1 MMRGAMKRMIITGVI
16 TGLLLAML
24 AFLLAQYSAS
34 SDTPQWQS
42 ISHKLSAQVMTESFR
57 PGIPIDVGRLRTW
70 KIQQS
75 EQSDPIYLVDSR
87 LSDRAD
93 YPRVNPLCGA
103 SGCAFL
109 IYKPDGDRHFQQIWS
124 AYLNVNLPPTVALF
138 EPSPDLSHGLPIL
151 KINQME
157 GQRIRQLRLS
167 FDGKGYEITQTT
179 LMPQIYE

>member
-1 MMRGAMKRMIITGVI
+1 MIRGAMKRMIITGVI
-16 TGLLLAML
+16 TGLLLTTL

-42 ISHKLSAQVMTESFR
+42 TPRKLSAQVRMESFR
-57 PGIPIDVGRLRTW
+57 PDIPVDIGRLRTW
-70 KIQQS
+70 KFQQPG
-75 EQSDPIYLVDSR
+75 QSIPIYLVDSR
-87 LSDRAD
+87 LSDRAE

-109 IYKPDGDRHFQQIWS
+109 IYKPDGNRHFQQIWS

-138 EPSPDLSHGLPIL
+138 EPESDLSHGLPVL
-151 KINQME
+151 NINQME
-157 GQRIRQLRLS
+157 GKRIRRSRLS
-167 FDGKGYEITQTT
+167 FDGKVYEITQTT

>member
-1 MMRGAMKRMIITGVI
+1 MIREAMKRIIIVGVI
-16 TGLLLAML
+16 TGLLLATL
-24 AFLLAQYSAS
+24 ASLLAQYSAS

-42 ISHKLSAQVMTESFR
+42 ISHKLSAQVMTENFR
-57 PGIPIDVGRLRTW
+57 PGIPVDVGRLRTW
-70 KIQQS
+70 KIQQPG
-75 EQSDPIYLVDSR
+75 QSNPIYLVDSR
-87 LSDRAD
+87 LSNWAE

-124 AYLNVNLPPTVALF
+124 AYLNTNLPPTVALF

-157 GQRIRQLRLS
+157 GQRIRQSRLS
-167 FDGKGYEITQTT
+167 FDGKVYEITQST

>member
-1 MMRGAMKRMIITGVI
+1 MIRGAMKRMIIVGVI
-16 TGLLLAML
+16 TGLLLATL

-42 ISHKLSAQVMTESFR
+42 ISPKLSAQVMTENFR
-57 PGIPIDVGRLRTW
+57 PDIPIDVGRLRTW
-70 KIQQS
+70 KIQQPG
-75 EQSDPIYLVDSR
+75 QGIPIYLVDSR
-87 LSDRAD
+87 LSDRAE

-109 IYKPDGDRHFQQIWS
+109 IYKPDDDRHFQQIWS

-138 EPSPDLSHGLPIL
+138 EPSSDLSHGLPIL

-167 FDGKGYEITQTT
+167 FDGKVYEITQTT